1 MYMYIIH
8 KKIWY
13 CCRVI
18 FVDIYLS
25 ILYISEKAMVTSIV
39 DKYILSGETNCEDF
53 FALQN
58 VFYVENKWTPI
69 TLIL

>member
-1 MYMYIIH
+1 
-8 KKIWY
+8 
-13 CCRVI
+13 
-18 FVDIYLS
+18 
-25 ILYISEKAMVTSIV
+25 MVTSIV

>member
-1 MYMYIIH
+1 MYMYIIL

-58 VFYVENKWTPI
+58 VFYVENK
-69 TLIL
+69 